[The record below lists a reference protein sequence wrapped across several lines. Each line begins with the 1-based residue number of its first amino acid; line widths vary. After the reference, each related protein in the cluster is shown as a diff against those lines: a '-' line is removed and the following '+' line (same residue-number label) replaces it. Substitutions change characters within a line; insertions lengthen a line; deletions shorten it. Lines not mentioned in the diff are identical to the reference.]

1 MGRNTIMQGTFILTL
16 SNILLRLLGFAYRVL
31 LSRSIGPEGLGVLQL
46 VMPVLYTSL
55 TLISAGIPIA
65 VSRLVAKKRA
75 IGDYHGERRILLTSL
90 GLIISLSLFVC
101 LFLILNINYIIYDL
115 IKARAYGPLLALYP
129 RNIMM
134 SVSAVFKGY
143 FYGVKISTPC
153 TIRIVRG
160 NNHHGIG
167 IVFP

>member
-115 IKARAYGPLLALYP
+115 IKEP
-129 RNIMM
+129 
-134 SVSAVFKGY
+134 
-143 FYGVKISTPC
+143 
-153 TIRIVRG
+153 
-160 NNHHGIG
+160 
-167 IVFP
+167 

>member
-1 MGRNTIMQGTFILTL
+1 MDRNTIMKGTFILTL

-75 IGDYHGERRILLTSL
+75 KGDYNGERRILLTSL
-90 GLIISLSLFVC
+90 GLIIC
-101 LFLILNINYIIYDL
+101 L
-115 IKARAYGPLLALYP
+115 LYTS
-129 RNIMM
+129 RC
-134 SVSAVFKGY
+134 V
-143 FYGVKISTPC
+143 
-153 TIRIVRG
+153 
-160 NNHHGIG
+160 
-167 IVFP
+167 